1 MSSPYRQRLSQAIPV
16 IIGLSLFGL
25 SIWTISQQFRHYHPR
40 QVLENLQAIPQQSVL
55 MATGLTLLNYIM
67 LTGYDTLAV
76 RLVGSSLAYRQTALV
91 AVISYAISNSVGF
104 ALLSGSAIRYRFYAR
119 WGLSK
124 VTIAQIIAFCN
135 LSFWIGLFAVGG
147 VLFLVNPPYVPDL
160 LNLPFD
166 SIHSLGI
173 LFLACVLGYLGWSAV
188 NTKRRLRI
196 GRWELPHVPLKLALR
211 QIVLTAADWALATGV
226 LYLLLPA
233 SIPVSYASFFG
244 IYMLAQLAGI
254 VSNVPGGLG
263 VFETV
268 ILLIL
273 SPPVGSADL
282 LGALLAYRSI
292 YYFLPLI
299 SAVLLFSLYESK
311 QKFWK

>member
-16 IIGLSLFGL
+16 IVGFVLFGF

-40 QVLENLQAIPQQSVL
+40 QVLENLKAIPDQSVL
-55 MATGLTLLNYIM
+55 MGMTLTLLNYIM

-76 RLVGSSLAYRQTALV
+76 RLVGNSLAYRQTALV
-91 AVISYAISNSVGF
+91 AVISYAISNSIGF

-119 WGLSK
+119 WGLSAVK
-124 VTIAQIIAFCN
+124 IAQIIAFCN

-147 VLFLVNPPYVPDL
+147 VLFLVNPPTVPDL

-166 SIHSLGI
+166 SVHSLGI

-188 NTKRRLRI
+188 NTKKRLRI
-196 GRWELPHVPLKLALR
+196 GRWELPHIPLKLALT
-211 QIVLTAADWALATGV
+211 QIIVTAADWALAAGV
-226 LYLLLPA
+226 LYVLLPA
-233 SIPVSYASFFG
+233 SIPVSYPSFFG

-254 VSNVPGGLG
+254 ISSVPGGLG

-273 SPPVGSADL
+273 SPPVTSADL
-282 LGALLAYRSI
+282 LGALLAYRGI
-292 YYFLPLI
+292 YYFFPLM
-299 SAVLLFSLYESK
+299 SAVLLLSLYESK
-311 QKFWK
+311 QRFWR